1 MIGHN
6 SVPGV
11 SADILKG
18 FVDRIERLE
27 EEKRNLAEDIRSV
40 YGEAKEKNIDP
51 KALRV
56 VIKRRREDAEKRA
69 ELEAAVDAIM
79 FQLGAAA

>member
-6 SVPGV
+6 SAPGAE
-11 SADILKG
+11 ADVIKS
-18 FVDRIERLE
+18 FVERIERLE
-27 EEKRNLAEDIRSV
+27 CEKQCLAEDIRSV
-40 YGEAKEKNIDP
+40 YGEAKDKGINP

-56 VIKRRREDAEKRA
+56 VIRRRREDAEKRA

-79 FQLGAAA
+79 FKLGAQ

>member
-6 SVPGV
+6 SVGV
-11 SADILKG
+11 SGDILKG

-27 EEKRNLAEDIRSV
+27 EEKRNLAEDVRSV
-40 YGEAKEKNIDP
+40 YGEAKEKGVDP

-56 VIKRRREDAEKRA
+56 VIRRRREDAEKRA

-79 FQLGAAA
+79 FQLGAA